1 MPTYVYETLPTDG
14 QAVEIFEVRQRM
26 SDPPLTEHPSTGAPV
41 KRVLTAPFIGGR
53 ASGNVPEACQMPSGG
68 GGCGSGMCGGGGCA
82 LD

>member
-14 QAVEIFEVRQRM
+14 QAIESFEVRQRM
-26 SDPPLTEHPSTGAPV
+26 SDPPLTVHPTTGVPV

-53 ASGNVPEACQMPSGG
+53 AGVDVPESCPVPSMG

-82 LD
+82 LN